1 MERSSL
7 QQFIDRLEN
16 TPDYKLNIPFLQTY
30 PEQPAIFS
38 PYPNSVDPR
47 MIEVLSDSGIQKLYS
62 HQYQAI
68 QSINEGKN
76 VVISTGTS
84 SGKSLCYQ
92 IPILSD
98 QIKEGISTALLLFPT
113 KALANDQ
120 LAALQHFGQLIEEK
134 GLTSQSILSA
144 TYDGD
149 TQSALRP
156 AIRENVSILLTNPDM
171 LHLGILP
178 HHTSWNKFF
187 SHLKYVV
194 VDEIHIYRGV
204 FGSHVA
210 NVLRRLARISSFYG
224 SKPQFILTSATVAN
238 AQTHAEKLID
248 APAELIN
255 QDGSPHGKK
264 LFAMY
269 NPPIVNQE
277 LGVRQGLIS
286 TAVQF
291 SELTLQIDL
300 QSLLF
305 ARSRRAVELIIH
317 ELKNRHPNHVQF
329 FRSYRSGYLKSDRRE
344 IENGLKE
351 GSIRLAAATNALELG
366 VDIGG
371 VDLVLMAGYPGS
383 VASTRQQ
390 SGRAGRKHL
399 PSAAVLIA
407 SMNPLDQF
415 LCRHPEYVIDK
426 DPEAVLID
434 PDNPLILLQH
444 LQCASFEL
452 PFRLGDGFG
461 SIDAETLQTFFQV
474 LIAQG
479 VLVANADRYLWMSQD
494 YPANLF
500 SLRSTTARSISV
512 QLQVE
517 NNLRTLGELDYASSL
532 WMAHPGAIYLHEGDT
547 YFVKELDLE
556 KNVAIVEPSAL
567 SYFTEPIKS
576 QKVAIIQDYNH
587 EKKTTYDLYFSEI
600 EVTTQITG
608 YKKIDWKTREILAIE
623 TLDMPET
630 VLRTYGFWI
639 AIHPATV
646 EKMRQ
651 EKMWFS
657 DPNDYGPTWEQQ
669 RRLARER
676 DHFCC
681 SLCGVQEGEKPLH
694 VHHKIP
700 FKLFSDPQVANQL
713 SNLVTLCPNCH
724 RLVETN
730 VKIRSAI
737 SGLSYSLSHL
747 APLQVMCD
755 ENDLGSFADPAA
767 DFADHQP
774 VIMLYDA
781 IPAGMGLA
789 QTLYSNYQVLLNN
802 ASDLI
807 DHCACEEGCP
817 SCVGPISETGI
828 GGKKETRYLLTLL
841 SGDAHHA

>member
-1 MERSSL
+1 MERTSL

-16 TPDYKLNIPFLQTY
+16 TPDLSLNIPFLQAY
-30 PEQPAIFS
+30 PEQPAVFS
-38 PYPNSVDPR
+38 PFPGSVEPSLID
-47 MIEVLSDSGIQKLYS
+47 ILTESGIQKLYS

-68 QSINEGKN
+68 EQINVGKN

-98 QIKEGISTALLLFPT
+98 QIKTGASTALLLFPT

-120 LAALQHFGQLIEEK
+120 LAALQHFTHLIAEQK
-134 GLTSQSILSA
+134 LARSVLPA

-149 TQSALRP
+149 TQISLRP
-156 AIRENVSILLTNPDM
+156 TIRESVSILLTNPDM

-178 HHTSWNKFF
+178 HHTSWQKFF
-187 SHLKYVV
+187 SQLKYVV

-210 NVLRRLARISSFYG
+210 NVLRRLSRIANFYG

-248 APAELIN
+248 APVELIN
-255 QDGSPHGKK
+255 EDGSPHGKK
-264 LFAMY
+264 LFALY

-277 LGVRQGLIS
+277 LGVRQGLIT

-291 SELTLQIDL
+291 SELTLQINL

-305 ARSRRAVELIIH
+305 ARSRRSVELIIH
-317 ELKNRHPNHVQF
+317 ELKNLHPNWARY

-344 IENGLKE
+344 IEQGLKD
-351 GSIRLAAATNALELG
+351 GSIRLTAATNALELG

-371 VDLVLMAGYPGS
+371 VDLVLMAGYPGT

-415 LCRHPEYVIDK
+415 LCRHPEYIMEK

-434 PDNPLILLQH
+434 PDNPLILLQQ

-452 PFRLGDGFG
+452 PFRQEDGFG
-461 SIDAETLQTFFQV
+461 SIDADTLHTFFQV

-494 YPANLF
+494 YPANSF
-500 SLRSTTARSISV
+500 SLRSTAARSISL
-512 QLQVE
+512 QLE
-517 NNLRTLGELDYASSL
+517 EDNDSRTLGELDYASSL
-532 WMAHPGAIYLHEGDT
+532 WMTHPGAIYLHEGDP

-556 KNVAIVEPSAL
+556 KNVALLEASNL

-576 QKVAIIQDYNH
+576 QKVAIIQDFNH
-587 EKKTTYDLYFSEI
+587 DEKPAYDLHFSEV

-608 YKKIDWKTREILAIE
+608 YKKIDWNTREILAIE
-623 TLDMPET
+623 PLEMPET
-630 VLRTYGFWI
+630 VLRTYGFWM
-639 AIHPATV
+639 AIQPATV

-651 EKMWFS
+651 EKMWLS
-657 DPNDYGPTWEQQ
+657 DPNDYGANWEQQ

-681 SLCGVQEGEKPLH
+681 SLCGAPEGEKPLH

-700 FKLFSDPQVANQL
+700 FKLFTDPGVANQL
-713 SNLVTLCPNCH
+713 SNLVTLCSNCH
-724 RLVETN
+724 RLVEMN

-737 SGLSYSLSHL
+737 SGLNYSLSHL

-755 ENDLGSFADPAA
+755 ENDLGSYADPAA
-767 DFADHQP
+767 DFADQRP

-789 QTLYSNYQVLLNN
+789 QTLYTHHQTLLNN
-802 ASDLI
+802 AADLI
-807 DHCACEEGCP
+807 DHCACDDGCP
-817 SCVGPISETGI
+817 SCVGPISETGL

-841 SGDAHHA
+841 SGDSLNA